1 MGKRTL
7 ALLLLA
13 AMLAACAAK
22 DNTTI
27 ADTENPAVD
36 TESVPEVTE
45 TTEVPDLPADLSFD
59 GATFTFGVVDNPNGR
74 NPIVMEELTGEALND
89 AQYNTVQQTNDAL
102 NVLVAET
109 ILTGGY
115 PAAQDVIKLV
125 TAGDDVIQVANIYC
139 AAIPQLLSGGYVMSY
154 NDVPYIDLRK
164 TWWDQK
170 VSENLVI
177 SDIRYAVNGHLNITT
192 HDLTYCLV
200 FSKDQIADNGL
211 ENPYDLVRDG
221 KWTMDKMAEQ
231 MVAVTRDANGD
242 GTFDEKDN
250 YGYASAIKMTLPS
263 FWIGAGEK
271 TITLDDAGIPSLTMD
286 SERFHNVIE
295 KIFAITYD
303 NGTRYQNKADDY
315 DIPTECKDLFVGDRA
330 LFMDCSLFYVAALR
344 DMETDFG
351 ILPYPKLDENQKN
364 YVTSTHDTA
373 EIGVIPVTVAP
384 TELDYISA
392 VLEVLCRETYKN
404 VLPVYYE
411 SSLKMK
417 YTRDDT
423 SAKMIDIVHD
433 NIGNSFALAY
443 NTSLNEILTGG
454 IYNTDNIAAKKND
467 FASAYAKREKVALQ
481 KLDKIIENFEA
492 MKAEQQ

>member
-27 ADTENPAVD
+27 EDTENPAVD

-351 ILPYPKLDENQKN
+351 ILPYPKYDEAQ
-364 YVTSTHDTA
+364 
-373 EIGVIPVTVAP
+373 
-384 TELDYISA
+384 TEYCSRVSYFMPAVMPATNRNLELVGA
-392 VLEVLCRETYKN
+392 VLEYINYRAKENIT
-404 VLPVYYE
+404 PAYYDITLKGKVSRDEE
-411 SSLKMK
+411 SVEMLDIILDNRVVDLGDTLFCASV
-417 YTRDDT
+417 RDGFFT
-423 SAKMIDIVHD
+423 AMYRSNNHD
-433 NIGNSFALAY
+433 LA
-443 NTSLNEILTGG
+443 S
-454 IYNTDNIAAKKND
+454 
-467 FASAYAKREKVALQ
+467 VLQ
-481 KLDKIIENFEA
+481 KNEA
-492 MKAEQQ
+492 SMQKAIDDMVAGMKAEKE

>member
-351 ILPYPKLDENQKN
+351 ILPYPKYDEAQ
-364 YVTSTHDTA
+364 
-373 EIGVIPVTVAP
+373 
-384 TELDYISA
+384 TEYCSRVSYFMPAVMPATNRNLELVGA
-392 VLEVLCRETYKN
+392 VLEYINYRAKENIT
-404 VLPVYYE
+404 PAYYDITLKGKVSRDEE
-411 SSLKMK
+411 SVEMLDIILDNRVVDLGDTLFCASV
-417 YTRDDT
+417 RDGFFT
-423 SAKMIDIVHD
+423 AMYRSNNHD
-433 NIGNSFALAY
+433 LA
-443 NTSLNEILTGG
+443 S
-454 IYNTDNIAAKKND
+454 
-467 FASAYAKREKVALQ
+467 VLQ
-481 KLDKIIENFEA
+481 KNEA
-492 MKAEQQ
+492 SMQKAIDDMVAGMKAEKE

>member
-27 ADTENPAVD
+27 ADTENHAVD

-271 TITLDDAGIPSLTMD
+271 TITLNDAGIPSLTMD
-286 SERFHNVIE
+286 GERFHNVIE

-351 ILPYPKLDENQKN
+351 ILPYPKYDEAQ
-364 YVTSTHDTA
+364 A
-373 EIGVIPVTVAP
+373 EYCSRVSYFMPAVMPATNRNL
-384 TELDYISA
+384 ELVGA
-392 VLEVLCRETYKN
+392 VLEYINYRAKENIT
-404 VLPVYYE
+404 PAYYDITLKGKVSRDEE
-411 SSLKMK
+411 SVEMLDIILDNRVVDLGDTLFCASV
-417 YTRDDT
+417 RDGFFT
-423 SAKMIDIVHD
+423 AMYRSNNHD
-433 NIGNSFALAY
+433 LA
-443 NTSLNEILTGG
+443 S
-454 IYNTDNIAAKKND
+454 
-467 FASAYAKREKVALQ
+467 VLQ
-481 KLDKIIENFEA
+481 KNEA
-492 MKAEQQ
+492 SMQKAIDDMVAGMKAEKE

>member
-271 TITLDDAGIPSLTMD
+271 TITLNDAGIPSLTMD

-351 ILPYPKLDENQKN
+351 ILPYPKYDEAQ
-364 YVTSTHDTA
+364 
-373 EIGVIPVTVAP
+373 
-384 TELDYISA
+384 TEYCSRVSYFMPAVMPATNRNLELVGA
-392 VLEVLCRETYKN
+392 VLEYINYRAKENIT
-404 VLPVYYE
+404 PAYYDITLKGKVSRDEE
-411 SSLKMK
+411 SVEMLDIILNNRVVDLGDTLFCASV
-417 YTRDDT
+417 RDGFFT
-423 SAKMIDIVHD
+423 AMYRSNNHD
-433 NIGNSFALAY
+433 LA
-443 NTSLNEILTGG
+443 S
-454 IYNTDNIAAKKND
+454 
-467 FASAYAKREKVALQ
+467 VLQ
-481 KLDKIIENFEA
+481 KNEA
-492 MKAEQQ
+492 SMQKAIDDMVAGMKAEKE

>member
-211 ENPYDLVRDG
+211 ENPYDLVRDS

-351 ILPYPKLDENQKN
+351 ILPYPKYDEAQ
-364 YVTSTHDTA
+364 A
-373 EIGVIPVTVAP
+373 EYCSRVSYFMPAVMPATNRNL
-384 TELDYISA
+384 ELVGA
-392 VLEVLCRETYKN
+392 VLEYINYRAKENIT
-404 VLPVYYE
+404 PAYYDITLKGKVSRDEE
-411 SSLKMK
+411 SVEMLDIILDNRVVDLGDTLFCASV
-417 YTRDDT
+417 RDGFFT
-423 SAKMIDIVHD
+423 AMYRSNNHD
-433 NIGNSFALAY
+433 LA
-443 NTSLNEILTGG
+443 S
-454 IYNTDNIAAKKND
+454 
-467 FASAYAKREKVALQ
+467 VLQ
-481 KLDKIIENFEA
+481 KNEA
-492 MKAEQQ
+492 SMQKAIDDMVAGMKAEKE

>member
-271 TITLDDAGIPSLTMD
+271 TITLNDAGIPSLTMD

-351 ILPYPKLDENQKN
+351 ILPYPKYDEAQ
-364 YVTSTHDTA
+364 A
-373 EIGVIPVTVAP
+373 EYCSRVSYFMPAVMPATNRNL
-384 TELDYISA
+384 ELVGA
-392 VLEVLCRETYKN
+392 VLEYINYRTKENIT
-404 VLPVYYE
+404 PAYYDITLKGKVSRDEE
-411 SSLKMK
+411 SVEMLDIILDNRVVDLGDTLFCASV
-417 YTRDDT
+417 RDGFFT
-423 SAKMIDIVHD
+423 AMYRSNNHD
-433 NIGNSFALAY
+433 LA
-443 NTSLNEILTGG
+443 S
-454 IYNTDNIAAKKND
+454 
-467 FASAYAKREKVALQ
+467 VLQ
-481 KLDKIIENFEA
+481 KNEA
-492 MKAEQQ
+492 SMQKAIDDMVAGMKAEKE

>member
-22 DNTTI
+22 DNTTT

-154 NDVPYIDLRK
+154 NDVPYIDLHK

-177 SDIRYAVNGHLNITT
+177 SNIRYAVNGHLNITT

-242 GTFDEKDN
+242 GTFDEEDN

-271 TITLDDAGIPSLTMD
+271 TITLNDAGIPSLTMD
-286 SERFHNVIE
+286 GERFHNVIE

-351 ILPYPKLDENQKN
+351 ILPYPKYDEAQ
-364 YVTSTHDTA
+364 A
-373 EIGVIPVTVAP
+373 EYCSRVSYFMPAVMPATNRNL
-384 TELDYISA
+384 ELVGA
-392 VLEVLCRETYKN
+392 VLEYINYRAKENIT
-404 VLPVYYE
+404 PAYYDITLKGKVSRDEE
-411 SSLKMK
+411 SVEMLDIILDNRVVDLGDTLFCASV
-417 YTRDDT
+417 RDGFFT
-423 SAKMIDIVHD
+423 AMYRSNNHD
-433 NIGNSFALAY
+433 LA
-443 NTSLNEILTGG
+443 S
-454 IYNTDNIAAKKND
+454 
-467 FASAYAKREKVALQ
+467 VLQ
-481 KLDKIIENFEA
+481 KNEA
-492 MKAEQQ
+492 SMQKAIDDMVAGMKAEKE

>member
-102 NVLVAET
+102 NVVVAET

-271 TITLDDAGIPSLTMD
+271 TITLNDAGIPSLTMD
-286 SERFHNVIE
+286 GERFHNVIE

-351 ILPYPKLDENQKN
+351 ILPYPKYDEAQ
-364 YVTSTHDTA
+364 A
-373 EIGVIPVTVAP
+373 EYCSRVSYFMPAVMPATNRNL
-384 TELDYISA
+384 ELVGA
-392 VLEVLCRETYKN
+392 VLEYINYRAKENIT
-404 VLPVYYE
+404 PAYYDITLKGKVSRDEE
-411 SSLKMK
+411 SVEMLDIILDNRVVDLGDTLFCASV
-417 YTRDDT
+417 RDGFFT
-423 SAKMIDIVHD
+423 AMYRSNNHD
-433 NIGNSFALAY
+433 LA
-443 NTSLNEILTGG
+443 S
-454 IYNTDNIAAKKND
+454 
-467 FASAYAKREKVALQ
+467 VLQ
-481 KLDKIIENFEA
+481 KNEA
-492 MKAEQQ
+492 SMQKAIDDMVAGMKAEKE

>member
-351 ILPYPKLDENQKN
+351 ILPYPKYDEAQ
-364 YVTSTHDTA
+364 A
-373 EIGVIPVTVAP
+373 EYCSRVSYFMPAVMPATNRNL
-384 TELDYISA
+384 ELVGA
-392 VLEVLCRETYKN
+392 VLEYINYRAKENIT
-404 VLPVYYE
+404 PAYYDITLKGKVSRDEE
-411 SSLKMK
+411 SVEMLDIILDNRVVDLGDTLFCASV
-417 YTRDDT
+417 RDGFFT
-423 SAKMIDIVHD
+423 AMYRSNNHD
-433 NIGNSFALAY
+433 LA
-443 NTSLNEILTGG
+443 S
-454 IYNTDNIAAKKND
+454 
-467 FASAYAKREKVALQ
+467 VLQ
-481 KLDKIIENFEA
+481 KNEA
-492 MKAEQQ
+492 SMQKAIDDMVAGMKAEKE

>member
-102 NVLVAET
+102 NVLVSET

-271 TITLDDAGIPSLTMD
+271 TITLNDAGIPSLTMD

-351 ILPYPKLDENQKN
+351 ILPYPKYDEAQ
-364 YVTSTHDTA
+364 
-373 EIGVIPVTVAP
+373 
-384 TELDYISA
+384 TEYCSRVSYFMPAVMPATNRNLELVGA
-392 VLEVLCRETYKN
+392 VLEYINYRAKENIT
-404 VLPVYYE
+404 PAYYDITLKGKVSRDEE
-411 SSLKMK
+411 SVEMLDIILDNRVVDLGDTLFCASV
-417 YTRDDT
+417 RDGFFT
-423 SAKMIDIVHD
+423 AMYRSNNHD
-433 NIGNSFALAY
+433 LA
-443 NTSLNEILTGG
+443 S
-454 IYNTDNIAAKKND
+454 
-467 FASAYAKREKVALQ
+467 VLQ
-481 KLDKIIENFEA
+481 KNEA
-492 MKAEQQ
+492 SMQKAIDDMVAGMKAEKE

>member
-102 NVLVAET
+102 NVVVAET

-125 TAGDDVIQVANIYC
+125 TAGDDLIQVANIYC

-271 TITLDDAGIPSLTMD
+271 TITLNDAGIPSLTMD
-286 SERFHNVIE
+286 GERFHNVIE

-351 ILPYPKLDENQKN
+351 ILPYPKYDEAQ
-364 YVTSTHDTA
+364 A
-373 EIGVIPVTVAP
+373 EYCSRVSYFMPAVMPATNRNL
-384 TELDYISA
+384 ELVGA
-392 VLEVLCRETYKN
+392 VLEYINYRAKENIT
-404 VLPVYYE
+404 PAYYDITLKGKVSRDEE
-411 SSLKMK
+411 SVEMLDIILDNRVVDLGDTLFCASV
-417 YTRDDT
+417 RDGFFT
-423 SAKMIDIVHD
+423 AMYRSNNHD
-433 NIGNSFALAY
+433 LA
-443 NTSLNEILTGG
+443 S
-454 IYNTDNIAAKKND
+454 
-467 FASAYAKREKVALQ
+467 VLQ
-481 KLDKIIENFEA
+481 KNEA
-492 MKAEQQ
+492 SMQKAIDDMVAGMKAEKE

>member
-271 TITLDDAGIPSLTMD
+271 TITLNDAGIPSLTMD
-286 SERFHNVIE
+286 GERFHNVIE

-351 ILPYPKLDENQKN
+351 ILPYPKYDEAQVEYCSRVSYFMPAVMPATNRN
-364 YVTSTHDTA
+364 L
-373 EIGVIPVTVAP
+373 
-384 TELDYISA
+384 ELVGA
-392 VLEVLCRETYKN
+392 VLEYINYRAKENIT
-404 VLPVYYE
+404 PAYYDITLKGKVSRDEE
-411 SSLKMK
+411 SVEMLDIILDNRVVDLGDTLFCASV
-417 YTRDDT
+417 RDGFFT
-423 SAKMIDIVHD
+423 AMYRSNNHD
-433 NIGNSFALAY
+433 LA
-443 NTSLNEILTGG
+443 S
-454 IYNTDNIAAKKND
+454 
-467 FASAYAKREKVALQ
+467 VLQ
-481 KLDKIIENFEA
+481 KNEA
-492 MKAEQQ
+492 SMQKAIDDMVAGMKAEKE

>member
-22 DNTTI
+22 DNTTT

-154 NDVPYIDLRK
+154 NDVPYIDLHK

-177 SDIRYAVNGHLNITT
+177 SNIRYAVNGHLNITT

-242 GTFDEKDN
+242 GTFDEEDN

-271 TITLDDAGIPSLTMD
+271 TITLNDAGIPSLTMD
-286 SERFHNVIE
+286 GERFHNVIE

-351 ILPYPKLDENQKN
+351 ILPYPKYDEAQ
-364 YVTSTHDTA
+364 
-373 EIGVIPVTVAP
+373 
-384 TELDYISA
+384 TEYCSRVSYFMPAVMPATNRNLELVGA
-392 VLEVLCRETYKN
+392 VLEYINYRAKENIT
-404 VLPVYYE
+404 PAYYDLTLKGKVSRDEE
-411 SSLKMK
+411 SVEMLDIILDNRVVDLGDTLFCASV
-417 YTRDDT
+417 RDGFFT
-423 SAKMIDIVHD
+423 AMYRSNNHD
-433 NIGNSFALAY
+433 LA
-443 NTSLNEILTGG
+443 S
-454 IYNTDNIAAKKND
+454 
-467 FASAYAKREKVALQ
+467 VLQ
-481 KLDKIIENFEA
+481 KNEA
-492 MKAEQQ
+492 SMQKAIDDMVAGMKAEKE

>member
-271 TITLDDAGIPSLTMD
+271 TITLNDAGIPSLTMD

-351 ILPYPKLDENQKN
+351 ILPYPKYDEAQ
-364 YVTSTHDTA
+364 
-373 EIGVIPVTVAP
+373 
-384 TELDYISA
+384 TEYCSRVSYFMPAVMPATNRNLELVGA
-392 VLEVLCRETYKN
+392 VLEYINYRAKENIT
-404 VLPVYYE
+404 PAYYDITLKGKVSRDEE
-411 SSLKMK
+411 SVEMLDIILDNRVVDLGDTLFCASV
-417 YTRDDT
+417 RDGFFT
-423 SAKMIDIVHD
+423 AMYRSNNHD
-433 NIGNSFALAY
+433 LA
-443 NTSLNEILTGG
+443 S
-454 IYNTDNIAAKKND
+454 
-467 FASAYAKREKVALQ
+467 VLQ
-481 KLDKIIENFEA
+481 KNEA
-492 MKAEQQ
+492 SMQKAIDDMVAGMKAEKE

>member
-125 TAGDDVIQVANIYC
+125 TAGDDLIQVANIYC

-271 TITLDDAGIPSLTMD
+271 TITLNDAGIPSLTMD
-286 SERFHNVIE
+286 GERFHNVIE

-303 NGTRYQNKADDY
+303 NGTRYQNRADDY

-351 ILPYPKLDENQKN
+351 ILPYPKYDEAQ
-364 YVTSTHDTA
+364 A
-373 EIGVIPVTVAP
+373 EYCSRVSYFMPAVMPATNRNL
-384 TELDYISA
+384 ELVGA
-392 VLEVLCRETYKN
+392 VLEYINYRAKENIT
-404 VLPVYYE
+404 PAYYDITLKGKVSRDEE
-411 SSLKMK
+411 SVEMLDIILDNRVVDLGDTLFCASV
-417 YTRDDT
+417 RDGFFT
-423 SAKMIDIVHD
+423 AMYRSNNHD
-433 NIGNSFALAY
+433 LA
-443 NTSLNEILTGG
+443 S
-454 IYNTDNIAAKKND
+454 
-467 FASAYAKREKVALQ
+467 VLQ
-481 KLDKIIENFEA
+481 KNEA
-492 MKAEQQ
+492 SMQKAIDDMVAGMKAEKE

>member
-22 DNTTI
+22 DNTTT

-102 NVLVAET
+102 NVVVAET

-154 NDVPYIDLRK
+154 NDVPYIDLHK

-177 SDIRYAVNGHLNITT
+177 SNIRYAVNGHLNITT

-200 FSKDQIADNGL
+200 FSKDQIADNGWKI
-211 ENPYDLVRDG
+211 PMIWSG
-221 KWTMDKMAEQ
+221 T
-231 MVAVTRDANGD
+231 ANGRW
-242 GTFDEKDN
+242 
-250 YGYASAIKMTLPS
+250 IKWQSRWSP
-263 FWIGAGEK
+263 
-271 TITLDDAGIPSLTMD
+271 
-286 SERFHNVIE
+286 
-295 KIFAITYD
+295 
-303 NGTRYQNKADDY
+303 
-315 DIPTECKDLFVGDRA
+315 
-330 LFMDCSLFYVAALR
+330 
-344 DMETDFG
+344 
-351 ILPYPKLDENQKN
+351 
-364 YVTSTHDTA
+364 
-373 EIGVIPVTVAP
+373 
-384 TELDYISA
+384 
-392 VLEVLCRETYKN
+392 
-404 VLPVYYE
+404 
-411 SSLKMK
+411 
-417 YTRDDT
+417 
-423 SAKMIDIVHD
+423 
-433 NIGNSFALAY
+433 
-443 NTSLNEILTGG
+443 
-454 IYNTDNIAAKKND
+454 
-467 FASAYAKREKVALQ
+467 
-481 KLDKIIENFEA
+481 
-492 MKAEQQ
+492 

>member
-271 TITLDDAGIPSLTMD
+271 TITLNDAGIPSLTMD
-286 SERFHNVIE
+286 GERFHNVIE

-351 ILPYPKLDENQKN
+351 ILPYPKYDEAQ
-364 YVTSTHDTA
+364 A
-373 EIGVIPVTVAP
+373 EYCSRVSYFMPAVMPATNRNL
-384 TELDYISA
+384 ELVGA
-392 VLEVLCRETYKN
+392 VLEYINYRAKENIT
-404 VLPVYYE
+404 PAYYDITLKGKVSRDEE
-411 SSLKMK
+411 SVEMLDIILDNRVVDLGDTLFCASV
-417 YTRDDT
+417 RDGFFT
-423 SAKMIDIVHD
+423 AMYRSNNHD
-433 NIGNSFALAY
+433 LA
-443 NTSLNEILTGG
+443 S
-454 IYNTDNIAAKKND
+454 
-467 FASAYAKREKVALQ
+467 VLQ
-481 KLDKIIENFEA
+481 KNEA
-492 MKAEQQ
+492 SMQKAIDDMVAGMKAEKE

>member
-36 TESVPEVTE
+36 TESIPEVTE

-351 ILPYPKLDENQKN
+351 ILPYPKYDEAQ
-364 YVTSTHDTA
+364 
-373 EIGVIPVTVAP
+373 
-384 TELDYISA
+384 TEYCSRVSYFMPAVMPATNRNLELVGA
-392 VLEVLCRETYKN
+392 VLEYINYRAKENIT
-404 VLPVYYE
+404 PAYYDITLKGKVSRDEE
-411 SSLKMK
+411 SVEMLDIILDNRVVDLGDTLFCASV
-417 YTRDDT
+417 RDGFFT
-423 SAKMIDIVHD
+423 AMYRSNNHD
-433 NIGNSFALAY
+433 LA
-443 NTSLNEILTGG
+443 S
-454 IYNTDNIAAKKND
+454 
-467 FASAYAKREKVALQ
+467 VLQ
-481 KLDKIIENFEA
+481 KNEA
-492 MKAEQQ
+492 SMQKAIDDMVAGMKAEKE